1 MIMKM
6 KNAVN
11 AFMKDESG
19 LGTIE
24 LVLLVIILVGL
35 AILFKGSI
43 VKFFTDLTVGFN
55 AKTALDNVKY

>member
-1 MIMKM
+1 MKM
-6 KNAVN
+6 KNAIK

-35 AILFKGSI
+35 AVLFKTKIGE
-43 VKFFTDLTVGFN
+43 FFTGITSGLNPVDTVKDLKF
-55 AKTALDNVKY
+55 

>member
-1 MIMKM
+1 MKM

-43 VKFFTDLTVGFN
+43 VKFFTDLTAGFN
-55 AKTALDNVKY
+55 ADSALKKAGY